1 MHTSVVDNID
11 QFCKSKPGT
20 VRPHP
25 TNCAQYYNCS
35 QTSVQGDHLFECPY
49 PDLFDS
55 STLLCRNFTTVP
67 CGKRQEPMAPCK
79 KKSIDFNFAVNCHFV
94 N

>member
-79 KKSIDFNFAVNCHFV
+79 KKSIDF
-94 N
+94 